1 MLRFWIP
8 YNPKLWKGINLMED
22 NLFSQTFVAISQ
34 VISNLESYQDKKG
47 VNISNWV
54 TQVIGNSPVGYGFTL
69 RLTPKDSK
77 TLGVKVAANFTPVGG
92 HRDCP
97 NYLGLMRSGKFDNL
111 LVELMSMVGYV
122 VCGLWLGKPL
132 AIVNSGRGL
141 ILERVIKE
149 LNLTDMSLTIHA
161 FSTGGKDTP
170 HDVDINFSEIKAIA
184 KVYAIRAERIK
195 ALPKREGHANV
206 GKIDLGN
213 RSKVEVI
220 E

>member
-1 MLRFWIP
+1 MVDNVYTQAFV
-8 YNPKLWKGINLMED
+8 GI
-22 NLFSQTFVAISQ
+22 AQ
-34 VISNLESYQDKKG
+34 VISSLESFKDLKG

-54 TQVIGNSPVGYGFTL
+54 TQVIGNSPVGYAFTL

-77 TLGVKVAANFTPVGG
+77 PLGVKVAKNFSPVGG

-97 NYLGLMRSGKFDNL
+97 TYLGLMRVGKFENPT
-111 LVELMSMVGYV
+111 VELLSLIGYIMS
-122 VCGLWLGKPL
+122 GLWLGKPL

-149 LNLTDMSLTIHA
+149 LNLTDMSLVIHD

-170 HDVDINFSEIKAIA
+170 HDVELNFSELKAMA
-184 KVYAIRAERIK
+184 KVYSTRADRIK
-195 ALPKREGHANV
+195 ALPKREGHV
-206 GKIDLGN
+206 VEGKINLVN